1 MRGDKCQLPLDCRS
15 AVCTVHWLVP
25 EFKAGGHEK
34 QGSLRDKIINAD
46 VMRCLQSAL
55 TFFQRRLWSQ
65 DLRGVT
71 WEEGDLSRPE
81 IHGARRALANP

>member
-1 MRGDKCQLPLDCRS
+1 
-15 AVCTVHWLVP
+15 
-25 EFKAGGHEK
+25 
-34 QGSLRDKIINAD
+34 

-55 TFFQRRLWSQ
+55 TFQRRLCPQ

-71 WEEGDLSRPE
+71 WGEGDLSRPE